1 MSNPIKNVDDKDDD
15 SSVHQSIPTLG
26 EERIS
31 LEIPDFEEKFMELPT
46 LEELEEE
53 TKKYMEKLPQTDFK
67 DNWTEETASTEQPL
81 RTNQNNTKSIPA
93 CFDMEEDDEDIE
105 KIVYSI
111 SGMLSKYKDY
121 WK

>member
-1 MSNPIKNVDDKDDD
+1 MSNPTKDIDDKDDD

-26 EERIS
+26 DERIS
-31 LEIPDFEEKFMELPT
+31 LEIPEFEEKFIELPT

-53 TKKYMEKLPQTDFK
+53 TKKYMEKLPKTDFK
-67 DNWTEETASTEQPL
+67 DNSTEETASTEQPL
-81 RTNQNNTKSIPA
+81 RTNQNNAQSIPA
-93 CFDMEEDDEDIE
+93 RFDMEEDDEDIE

-111 SGMLSKYKDY
+111 SGMLSKHKDY